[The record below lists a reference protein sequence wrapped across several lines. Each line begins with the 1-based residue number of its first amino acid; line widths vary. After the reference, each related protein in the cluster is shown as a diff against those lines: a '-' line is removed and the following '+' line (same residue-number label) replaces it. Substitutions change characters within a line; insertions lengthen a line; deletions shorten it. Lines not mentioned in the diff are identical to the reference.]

1 MIHARYTYPILTY
14 CLLSLFSGAVV
25 AQTNWDQFRGPEG
38 NGHIEAPHLPTT
50 WSEDKNVVWKT
61 AIHDRGWSSP
71 VVWDDQVWVTTAK
84 LDGTKLYA
92 VCLNKMTGKIIH
104 DKHLFDVENAQRI
117 AADNS
122 YATPTSVI
130 DEKHVYVHYGT
141 YGTACLHRKTAE
153 VLWTRRD
160 LNCDH
165 EVGAGP
171 ASSPMLFGELFI
183 VNVDGRDVQ
192 YVSALNKNTGKTVWK
207 TTRSADFTDVPVNK
221 RKAYSMPSLIQHNGQ
236 LQLVS
241 NGAQGCYAY
250 DPETGDELWKI
261 KHHGF
266 SNAPRPVAGHGLLF
280 TTVDRDNPQLWAIR
294 LGGKGDVSDSHIA
307 WKETAAMPPRCS
319 PLLVDDLLYLINRLG
334 IITCL
339 EAKSGKQV
347 WRSRLPGSYSAS
359 PIYANDRIY
368 VFNEDATAFLL
379 KPGRKFQITQE
390 NRLAQGILV
399 ATPAVSDR
407 ALFIRTENHVYR
419 VERPEIDS
427 RQPCQP

>member
-1 MIHARYTYPILTY
+1 MMYSRSTCLILIQGIFF
-14 CLLSLFSGAVV
+14 LLSNSAL
-25 AQTNWDQFRGPEG
+25 AQTNWNQFRGP
-38 NGHIEAPHLPTT
+38 NSDGHIDAPDLPQD
-50 WSEDKNVVWKT
+50 WNEDKNIVWKT

-84 LDGTKLYA
+84 LDGTNLYA
-92 VCLNKMTGKIIH
+92 VCLNKKTGRVIH
-104 DKHLFDVENAQRI
+104 DKHLFDVGNAQPI

-141 YGTACLHRKTAE
+141 YGTACLNRKTAE
-153 VLWTRRD
+153 VVWTRRD

-165 EVGAGP
+165 EAGAGP

-192 YVSALNKNTGKTVWK
+192 YVVALNKNTGKTVWK
-207 TTRSADFTDVPVNK
+207 TDRSADFTDVPVHK
-221 RKAYSMPSLIQHNGQ
+221 RKAYSMPSLIENAGE

-250 DPETGDELWKI
+250 NPQTGEELWKI

-266 SNAPRPVAGHGLLF
+266 SNAPRPVSGHGLLF

-294 LGGKGDVSDSHIA
+294 LGGKGDLSDSHIA
-307 WKETAAMPPRCS
+307 WIETAAMPPRCS
-319 PLLVDDLLYLINRLG
+319 PLLVDNLLYLINRLG

-339 EAKSGKQV
+339 EAKSGEQV
-347 WRSRLPGSYSAS
+347 WKSRLPGSYSAS
-359 PIYANDRIY
+359 PIHANGQIY
-368 VFNEDATAFLL
+368 VFNEDAISFIL
-379 KPGRKFQITQE
+379 KPGRELKITHE
-390 NRLAQGILV
+390 NKLAEDILV
-399 ATPAVSDR
+399 ATPAVSGK
-407 ALFIRTENHVYR
+407 ALFIRTENHLYR
-419 VERPEIDS
+419 IENLDLDS
-427 RQPCQP
+427 K

>member
-1 MIHARYTYPILTY
+1 M
-14 CLLSLFSGAVV
+14 
-25 AQTNWDQFRGPEG
+25 
-38 NGHIEAPHLPTT
+38 
-50 WSEDKNVVWKT
+50 
-61 AIHDRGWSSP
+61 
-71 VVWDDQVWVTTAK
+71 
-84 LDGTKLYA
+84 
-92 VCLNKMTGKIIH
+92 
-104 DKHLFDVENAQRI
+104 
-117 AADNS
+117 
-122 YATPTSVI
+122 
-130 DEKHVYVHYGT
+130 
-141 YGTACLHRKTAE
+141 HRKRAE
-153 VLWTRRD
+153 VLSTRRD
-160 LNCDH
+160 LNSDH

-294 LGGKGDVSDSHIA
+294 LGGKRDVSDSHIA
-307 WKETAAMPPRCS
+307 WNETAAMPPRCS
-319 PLLVDDLLYLINRLG
+319 PLLVDDFLYLINRLG

-339 EAKSGKQV
+339 EAKSGEQV

-359 PIYANDRIY
+359 PIYANGHIY
-368 VFNEDATAFLL
+368 VFNEDAISFIL
-379 KPGRKFQITQE
+379 KPGRELEITHE
-390 NRLAQGILV
+390 NQLAEDILV
-399 ATPAVSDR
+399 ATPAVSGK
-407 ALFIRTENHVYR
+407 ALFVRTENHLYR
-419 VERPEIDS
+419 IENLNVRS
-427 RQPCQP
+427 K

>member
-1 MIHARYTYPILTY
+1 MMYSRSTCLILIQGIFF
-14 CLLSLFSGAVV
+14 LLSNSAL
-25 AQTNWDQFRGPEG
+25 AQTNWNQFRGP
-38 NGHIEAPHLPTT
+38 NSDGHIDAPDLPQD
-50 WSEDKNVVWKT
+50 WNEDKNIVWKT

-92 VCLNKMTGKIIH
+92 VCLNKKTGRVIH
-104 DKHLFDVENAQRI
+104 DKHLFDVGNAQPI

-141 YGTACLHRKTAE
+141 YGTACLNRKTAE
-153 VLWTRRD
+153 VVWTRRD

-165 EVGAGP
+165 EAGAGP

-192 YVSALNKNTGKTVWK
+192 YVVALNKNTGKTVWK
-207 TTRSADFTDVPVNK
+207 TDRSADFTDVPVHK
-221 RKAYSMPSLIQHNGQ
+221 RKAYSMPSLIENAGE

-250 DPETGDELWKI
+250 NPQTGEELWKI

-266 SNAPRPVAGHGLLF
+266 SNAPRPVSGHGLLF

-294 LGGKGDVSDSHIA
+294 LGGKGDLSDSHIA

-339 EAKSGKQV
+339 EAKSGEQV
-347 WRSRLPGSYSAS
+347 WKSRLPGAYSAS
-359 PIYANDRIY
+359 PIYANGQIY
-368 VFNEDATAFLL
+368 VFNEDAISFIL
-379 KPGRKFQITQE
+379 KPGRELKITHE
-390 NRLAQGILV
+390 NKLSEDILV
-399 ATPAVSDR
+399 ATPAVSGK
-407 ALFIRTENHVYR
+407 ALFIRTENHLYR
-419 VERPEIDS
+419 IENLDLDS
-427 RQPCQP
+427 K